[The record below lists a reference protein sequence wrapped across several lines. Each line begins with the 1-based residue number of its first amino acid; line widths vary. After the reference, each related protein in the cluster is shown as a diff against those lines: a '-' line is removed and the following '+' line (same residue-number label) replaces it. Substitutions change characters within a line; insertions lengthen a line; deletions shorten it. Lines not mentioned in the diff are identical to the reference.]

1 LENPN
6 AIGQR
11 LIVANGLLWFREI
24 AALLI
29 EAYPDRTIAN
39 REIPNWL
46 SMFASIFVKDDW
58 NHP

>member
-1 LENPN
+1 
-6 AIGQR
+6 
-11 LIVANGLLWFREI
+11 LIVANGFLCFREI

-29 EAYPDRTIAN
+29 DAYPDRTIAH

-46 SMFASIFVKDDW
+46 SMLASMFVKDDW